1 VLLASSAVPAIAGIR
16 AALETAPNEA
26 RVAGLLLRSI
36 GSPGEGVMA
45 RKPHVA
51 YFADMTYVPL
61 PDLEVSTIPALIDF
75 ARSRGARYLF
85 FSTAEQATRP
95 QLGVLAGRGV
105 SLPGIRQIAY
115 RAMSPGTYYALYE
128 FTGDRFAAAS
138 LDSAVL
144 TAALQSAQSRPGS
157 LPARIQVVSE
167 LFDRGLYREAI
178 PQLEIAE
185 KLDPRDLRTARM
197 QAFAYYRLGQYEQAA
212 AACERAIRNGG
223 DAGWEQSQMGAI
235 RMRQKRPGD
244 AIGYFRE
251 ALRREPGNTTY
262 LYLLG
267 TALYEHGERPA
278 AIREFEKVL
287 SVSPGH
293 PQARYFAA
301 RAWQLEGDPRRA
313 LAVLDGA
320 DPAAPGA
327 PVLKAFA
334 DSLRAATP
342 R

>member
-1 VLLASSAVPAIAGIR
+1 
-16 AALETAPNEA
+16 
-26 RVAGLLLRSI
+26 
-36 GSPGEGVMA
+36 
-45 RKPHVA
+45 
-51 YFADMTYVPL
+51 
-61 PDLEVSTIPALIDF
+61 
-75 ARSRGARYLF
+75 
-85 FSTAEQATRP
+85 
-95 QLGVLAGRGV
+95 
-105 SLPGIRQIAY
+105 
-115 RAMSPGTYYALYE
+115 
-128 FTGDRFAAAS
+128 
-138 LDSAVL
+138 
-144 TAALQSAQSRPGS
+144 
-157 LPARIQVVSE
+157 
-167 LFDRGLYREAI
+167 
-178 PQLEIAE
+178 
-185 KLDPRDLRTARM
+185 M